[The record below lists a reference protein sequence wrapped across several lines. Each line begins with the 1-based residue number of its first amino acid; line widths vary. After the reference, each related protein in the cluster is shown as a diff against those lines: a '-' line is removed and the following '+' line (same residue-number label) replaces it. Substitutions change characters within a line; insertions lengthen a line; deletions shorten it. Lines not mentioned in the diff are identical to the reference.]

1 MSRMRLKKGDRV
13 RVISGKDKGK
23 EGKVLKILRDSE
35 KRRDMVLVEGVNIA
49 SKHAKPSQ
57 KSPQGGIV
65 KQENPIYASKVMLVC
80 PTTGKPT
87 RVGHAFLED
96 GRKVRVARVSGEI
109 VDQV

>member
-1 MSRMRLKKGDRV
+1 MNRLKKGDRV

-23 EGKVLKILRDSE
+23 EGKVLKVLKKKD
-35 KRRDMVLVEGVNIA
+35 KDMVVVEGVNMA

-65 KQENPIYASKVMLVC
+65 KQENPIYACKVMLVC

-96 GRKVRVARVSGEI
+96 GRKVRVAKVSGEI
-109 VDQV
+109 VDQI